1 MLKPKRKIMREEIKR
16 DPFLET
22 VDKLESSFEKNKKI
36 FINIALGLIG
46 LIFIINFL
54 LKKYDQKKIDSN
66 SALGVAMVAFEN
78 RDYENAKFQFETI
91 ISEFAGTTA
100 SSFANFY
107 LGRIYFEN
115 NEFLKSELYLNTFM
129 NSKESEIL
137 YTGAIKML
145 TQIALQD
152 NQYRKAIKLL
162 DNGLREVSKNN
173 SIELKLIKTVV
184 LKDQGKTD
192 EAKSLLNEIILEEK
206 LPPHLKQKSE
216 ELIGL
221 M

>member
-1 MLKPKRKIMREEIKR
+1 MREEIKR

-22 VDKLESSFEKNKKI
+22 IDKLESSFEKNKKI

-78 RDYENAKFQFETI
+78 SDYENAKFQFETI

-115 NEFLKSELYLNTFM
+115 NELEKSEVFLNAFM
-129 NSKESEIL
+129 NSGDYEIIHV
-137 YTGAIKML
+137 GAIKML
-145 TQIALQD
+145 TQIALQ
-152 NQYRKAIKLL
+152 NSQYDKAIKLL
-162 DNGLREVSKNN
+162 DNGLRKISKND
-173 SIELKLIKTVV
+173 SIELKIYKIFVLINQGDN
-184 LKDQGKTD
+184 DQ
-192 EAKSLLNEIILEEK
+192 AKSLLEEILLEK
-206 LPPHLKQKSE
+206 NLPRHLKQKSE
-216 ELIGL
+216 ELIG
-221 M
+221 MM